1 MNKLL
6 ILRKVLELVIPWLS
20 LPMLRVE
27 VDKTKQKLKKQQN
40 TINNLLNWGVL
51 LENTGLACFVWKPV
65 GLLETLIRQ
74 FSC

>member
-1 MNKLL
+1 ML

-20 LPMLRVE
+20 LPMHRVE
-27 VDKTKQKLKKQQN
+27 ADKTRQKLKKQQN
-40 TINNLLNWGVL
+40 TINNPLNWGVL